1 MKTQFEKDKK
11 KMRSWYMTQAQL
23 DAYCFEEQN
32 KDATTFQA
40 FLAGYFR
47 AVAKHVDSED
57 GKLPIPRVSKPKG
70 TVCPCCGWTNGHG
83 SMLDGSK
90 CPNAHR

>member
-1 MKTQFEKDKK
+1 MKTQFEKDKE

-23 DAYCFEEQN
+23 DAFCFEEQN

-47 AVAKHVDSED
+47 AVAKHADSED
-57 GKLPIPRVSKPKG
+57 GKLPIPHVI
-70 TVCPCCGWTNGHG
+70 H
-83 SMLDGSK
+83 
-90 CPNAHR
+90 CPNCNGVNLGIGRIFNHRCKDCNEVFD